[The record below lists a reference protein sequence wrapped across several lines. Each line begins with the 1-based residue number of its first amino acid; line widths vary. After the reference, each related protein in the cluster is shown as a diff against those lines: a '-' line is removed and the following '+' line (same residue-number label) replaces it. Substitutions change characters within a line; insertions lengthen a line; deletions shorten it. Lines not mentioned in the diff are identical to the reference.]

1 MSPTFAPLGLRRSPL
16 LASSP
21 RHSTAHRLPRN
32 RELSKDFAI
41 PSTITRLCLSLRR
54 RVQRKQRYSM
64 KIGSL
69 ASKTAHR
76 QRLATLL
83 LGNGDNQPATTACK
97 SSVGL
102 PSHRNQPN
110 HLWPFR
116 SAYQC
121 GNATRPSSLPTH
133 PIRRRFDEL
142 GSCQQGFP
150 CATGPSLGQSGTKI
164 YSRP

>member
-97 SSVGL
+97 SNAVPL
-102 PSHRNQPN
+102 DRQTQPTRPSTS
-110 HLWPFR
+110 R
-116 SAYQC
+116 SAYRY
-121 GNATRPSSLPTH
+121 GNAIPPSSLPTH